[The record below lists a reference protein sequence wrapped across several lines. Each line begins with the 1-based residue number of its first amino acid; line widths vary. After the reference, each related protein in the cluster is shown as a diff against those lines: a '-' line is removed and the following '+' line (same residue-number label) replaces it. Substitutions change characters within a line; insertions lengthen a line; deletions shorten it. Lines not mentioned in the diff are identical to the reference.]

1 MLFMQKLVL
10 PENSG
15 RKEYSLTNTV
25 FISDMHIKGRHFMLF
40 LSRLPYALHTDYASK
55 SFILIP
61 SELFLFVCFC
71 HTMRYVK
78 SYLPDQGSNLCCLAV
93 KVQGLNH

>member
-40 LSRLPYALHTDYASK
+40 LSRLPYALHTDYVSK

-61 SELFLFVCFC
+61 SELFVCLFVC
-71 HTMRYVK
+71 
-78 SYLPDQGSNLCCLAV
+78 LPHHAVCEILLTRSRIQPVLPCSESAGS
-93 KVQGLNH
+93 

>member
-15 RKEYSLTNTV
+15 RKECALTNTV

-40 LSRLPYALHTDYASK
+40 LSRLPYVLPTDYVSK

-61 SELFLFVCFC
+61 SELLFFFSTPCS
-71 HTMRYVK
+71 M
-78 SYLPDQGSNLCCLAV
+78 
-93 KVQGLNH
+93 

>member
-15 RKEYSLTNTV
+15 RKEYALTNTV
-25 FISDMHIKGRHFMLF
+25 FISDMHIKGRYFMLF
-40 LSRLPYALHTDYASK
+40 LSRLPYVLHTDYVSK

-61 SELFLFVCFC
+61 SEFFVVFFY
-71 HTMRYVK
+71 HTMRHVK
-78 SYLPDQGSNLCCLAV
+78 S
-93 KVQGLNH
+93 